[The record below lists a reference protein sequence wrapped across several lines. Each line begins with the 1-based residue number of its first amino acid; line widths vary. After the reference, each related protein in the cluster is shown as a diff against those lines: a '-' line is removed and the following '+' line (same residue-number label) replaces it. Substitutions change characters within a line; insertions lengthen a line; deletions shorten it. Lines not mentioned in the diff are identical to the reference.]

1 MFGGGLDELERQQ
14 QQDDQQLST
23 PAETTTPL
31 LMTILPELLERDLGI
46 ITSAIGPWW
55 AQDEI
60 AQMVGKP
67 PQLEDD

>member
-1 MFGGGLDELERQQ
+1 MFFWGGSDEVERQN
-14 QQDDQQLST
+14 DQQLST
-23 PAETTTPL
+23 PAATTTPL
-31 LMTILPELLERDLGI
+31 LMTIPPELLERDLGI